1 MIHMISILIISLGSI
16 MSSLE
21 RNISSHV
28 VLNCSK
34 PSLRFVPSF
43 PQHSAITEPPALE
56 VEFF

>member
-1 MIHMISILIISLGSI
+1 MIHMISVLIISLGSI
-16 MSSLE
+16 VPSLE

-34 PSLRFVPSF
+34 SSLRFGPSF
-43 PQHSAITEPPALE
+43 PQHSAMTEPPALG